1 MVSPFGFGF
10 WNIIIVIVVALIVLA
25 LIIGA
30 IFLIVWAFRRPG
42 STSSITVSGPAV
54 GSRTPLQIAQE
65 RYARGEINREE
76 YLQIVSD
83 LQKQA

>member
-1 MVSPFGFGF
+1 MVLPFGL
-10 WNIIIVIVVALIVLA
+10 NIAITVVIALIILIC
-25 LIIGA
+25 IIGA
-30 IFLIVWAFRRPG
+30 IFLIAWAFRRPG
-42 STSSITVSGPAV
+42 ATAVTLVPGPN
-54 GSRTPLQIAQE
+54 GGRTPLQIAQE

>member
-1 MVSPFGFGF
+1 MMLPFGL
-10 WNIIIVIVVALIVLA
+10 NIAIIIVIALIILIC
-25 LIIGA
+25 IIGA
-30 IFLIVWAFRRPG
+30 IFLIAWAFRRPVPA
-42 STSSITVSGPAV
+42 SSLTVSGPAG